1 MIRVLFPN
9 EQVIEYKLLKHTKI
23 GLLVM
28 IEGIDC
34 FIPHTS
40 YTLYEK
46 KED

>member
-9 EQVIEYKLLKHTKI
+9 EQVIEYELLEHTKT
-23 GLLVM
+23 GLFVLVK
-28 IEGIDC
+28 GIDC

-46 KED
+46 KKD